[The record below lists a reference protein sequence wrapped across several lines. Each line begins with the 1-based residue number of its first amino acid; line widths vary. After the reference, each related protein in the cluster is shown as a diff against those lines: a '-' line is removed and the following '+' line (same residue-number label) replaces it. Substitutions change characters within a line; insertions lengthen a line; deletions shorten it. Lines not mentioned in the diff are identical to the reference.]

1 MIERDTTTLKRQ
13 VIEALERMPDDSTLD
28 EIVDCA
34 IVVSK
39 IREGLAQAERGEVI
53 PHEEVVKRMS
63 RWLR

>member
-28 EIVDCA
+28 DIIDCA
-34 IVVSK
+34 IVVST
-39 IREGLAQAERGEVI
+39 IGEGLAQAERGEVV

-63 RWLR
+63 RLLR